1 MSITDDRRTMV
12 ALWIVTALAA
22 LLFGGFIVFA
32 IVEEPFAALFGLAGL
47 LVGALIVGCITL
59 TRRRSD
65 PGAGR
70 QERVLEAVAER
81 LESLESERGRVLEG
95 GGCTGLLSVVD
106 LLKHLV
112 RSDGKLDDP
121 IDSVFSGFVL
131 RARP

>member
-12 ALWIVTALAA
+12 ALWIVTALATF
-22 LLFGGFIVFA
+22 LFGGFIVFA

-81 LESLESERGRVLEG
+81 LESLESERGRVMELEERIDFAERLLARGAAERKLG
-95 GGCTGLLSVVD
+95 GEPS
-106 LLKHLV
+106 
-112 RSDGKLDDP
+112 
-121 IDSVFSGFVL
+121 
-131 RARP
+131 

>member
-12 ALWIVTALAA
+12 ALWIVTALATF
-22 LLFGGFIVFA
+22 LFGGFIVFA

-81 LESLESERGRVLEG
+81 LESLESERGRVMELEERIDFAERLLARGAAERKFG
-95 GGCTGLLSVVD
+95 GEPS
-106 LLKHLV
+106 
-112 RSDGKLDDP
+112 
-121 IDSVFSGFVL
+121 
-131 RARP
+131 